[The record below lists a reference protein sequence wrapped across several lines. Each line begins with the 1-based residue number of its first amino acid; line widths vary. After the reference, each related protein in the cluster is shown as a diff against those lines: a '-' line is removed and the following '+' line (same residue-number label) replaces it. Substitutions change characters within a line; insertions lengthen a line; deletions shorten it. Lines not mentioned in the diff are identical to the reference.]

1 MKTRTLKKLTS
12 LILSIMLVMGMCV
25 TGISVSANDTTTIY
39 FKTSSAWAKDDP
51 RFAVYSWAGNEAGQF
66 TTMVQV
72 EGDIYEADIPAENQ
86 NVIFVR
92 MNPATIENSWRN
104 VWNQSVDCTIPDGK
118 NLFILNEGEYGNA
131 NGVWDIYTPVVPTD
145 PETEP
150 ATEAETEAETE
161 PATEPETEVETEA
174 ETKPETEPATEA
186 PTEAETVPTANT
198 IYFKLNSLWAE
209 NGARFA
215 VFTWT
220 NSSDGQFISMV
231 PVEDDI
237 YKADIPV
244 KNKNI
249 IFIRI
254 NPNTTENHWGN
265 VWNQTADKVIPDGKI
280 CLSLMLESYKV
291 HMAYGIHTIH
301 IQILQNH
308 QPKPKQS
315 LQLILSF

>member
-12 LILSIMLVMGMCV
+12 LILSIMLVMSMCV

-92 MNPATIENSWRN
+92 MNPDTIENSWRN

-150 ATEAETEAETE
+150 ATEA
-161 PATEPETEVETEA
+161 PTEPETV
-174 ETKPETEPATEA
+174 PVTEA

-291 HMAYGIHTIH
+291 QMAYGIHTIH

>member
-1 MKTRTLKKLTS
+1 
-12 LILSIMLVMGMCV
+12 MLVMSMCV

-150 ATEAETEAETE
+150 ATEA
-161 PATEPETEVETEA
+161 PTEPETV
-174 ETKPETEPATEA
+174 PVTEA

-291 HMAYGIHTIH
+291 QMAYGIHTIH

>member
-1 MKTRTLKKLTS
+1 
-12 LILSIMLVMGMCV
+12 MLVMSMCV

-39 FKTSSAWAKDDP
+39 FKTSSTWAEYDS
-51 RFAVYSWAGNEAGQF
+51 RFAVYSWTGDTEGIF

-72 EGDIYEADIPAENQ
+72 EGDIYEADIPAENR
-86 NVIFVR
+86 NVICVR
-92 MNPATIENSWRN
+92 INPAKIENSWLN

-150 ATEAETEAETE
+150 ATEA
-161 PATEPETEVETEA
+161 PTEPETV
-174 ETKPETEPATEA
+174 PVTEA

-291 HMAYGIHTIH
+291 QMAYGIHTIH

>member
-86 NVIFVR
+86 NVIFVK
-92 MNPATIENSWRN
+92 MNPATIENNWLN

-131 NGVWDIYTPVVPTD
+131 NGVWDIYTPVVPTE

-150 ATEAETEAETE
+150 ATEA
-161 PATEPETEVETEA
+161 PTEPETV
-174 ETKPETEPATEA
+174 PVTEA

-291 HMAYGIHTIH
+291 QMAYGIHTIH